1 MKQNEYEYYEYE
13 EDVKDS
19 LKLFASIT
27 VPVLIFFVAIWFLSA

>member
-1 MKQNEYEYYEYE
+1 MKQNEYEDYEYE

-19 LKLFASIT
+19 LKLFASII

>member
-1 MKQNEYEYYEYE
+1 MNQDDYEEDNYE

-27 VPVLIFFVAIWFLSA
+27 VPVLIFSIAIWFLSA